1 MNFRNFSSFAIF
13 SYAKFTAHRTTLQ
26 TLPYPQPQQVMEPDL
41 KKNLAGKKVL
51 GRQVMLDGRV
61 YEGKIKDGKPE
72 GKGVIIW
79 KDGTR

>member
-1 MNFRNFSSFAIF
+1 
-13 SYAKFTAHRTTLQ
+13 
-26 TLPYPQPQQVMEPDL
+26 MEPDL